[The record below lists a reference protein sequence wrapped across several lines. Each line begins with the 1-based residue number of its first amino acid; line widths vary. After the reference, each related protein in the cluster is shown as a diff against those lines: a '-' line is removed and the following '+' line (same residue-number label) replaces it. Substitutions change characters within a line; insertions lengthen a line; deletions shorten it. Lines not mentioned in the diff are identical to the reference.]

1 MANQSL
7 GYETPTAGPD
17 RRRSRRNKALIAL
30 FLAAMLLLSAAA
42 CLLGLG
48 SIVFGR
54 F

>member
-1 MANQSL
+1 
-7 GYETPTAGPD
+7 
-17 RRRSRRNKALIAL
+17 L